1 MQIIEAKLNDLK
13 IDPANVRQT
22 DKAPDEGLLASIREK
37 GLLIPLTVRKNGD
50 GYYVTDGGMR
60 LQALHVLARDGDY
73 DKATLVP
80 CVLRE
85 DDAAGAADVSLT
97 ANFIRSAMHPV
108 DEFEAFAKLVDGGK
122 TPEAI
127 AKDYG
132 LSPKAVKQSLA
143 LGRLAPEV
151 RAAWRKGDIEDDE
164 AEVFTLETDLAR
176 QAAILKKAGKNT
188 SRWAIRNA
196 ILGESNQTSGMLRMV
211 GIDAYKAAG
220 GATTEDLFTDAKT
233 PEIIAT
239 DLKLL
244 KKLADEKTAATIERL
259 KAEGW
264 KWVSDGSDLPDNA
277 RWWDSLPKNK
287 ITADDRG
294 KYGVLVGQQHNGEIE
309 IKYGLQKPAERKATE
324 NKKAA
329 AKGVAAAPSI
339 SAALCGRLSQQ
350 ITTAAESV
358 LALDPNLGL
367 AVIAAALTS
376 NDGPVC
382 IRHDRG
388 EDDTEFA
395 EQLALFRKKPVDQLI
410 RILAGLAASA
420 LDMGGHVQHA
430 LPLAEDRDED
440 RILLEA
446 LDAKKLNAELRA
458 SFDAADYFAGVT
470 AQACKEAIALCD
482 PKQPITG
489 KEKKSE
495 LAKLAAD
502 LVKTSN
508 AGGKAGYL
516 PPEMRTAKYDGPA
529 TAKKAAKDKVAKKK
543 AK

>member
-1 MQIIEAKLNDLK
+1 MQILEAKLSDLK

-37 GLLIPLTVRKNGD
+37 GLLVPLTVRKNGT
-50 GYYVTDGGMR
+50 GYLVTDGGMR
-60 LQALHVLARDGDY
+60 LAALHVLARDGDY

-80 CVLRE
+80 CILRE
-85 DDAAGAADVSLT
+85 DDEAAAADTSLT
-97 ANFIRSAMHPV
+97 TNFIRSAMHPV

-122 TPEAI
+122 TPEVI

-132 LSPKAVKQSLA
+132 LSPKTVKQSLA

-151 RAAWRKGDIEDDE
+151 RAAWRKGDIDDNQAE
-164 AEVFTLETDLAR
+164 AFTLETDLAR
-176 QAAILKKAGKNT
+176 QATILKKVGKH
-188 SRWAIRNA
+188 SNA
-196 ILGESNQTSGMLRMV
+196 WRVKSEILGESNKTTGLIRLV
-211 GIDAYKAAG
+211 GIEAYRTAG
-220 GATTEDLFTDAKT
+220 GSTTEDLFTDAKT
-233 PEIIAT
+233 PELIAT

-244 KKLADEKTAATIERL
+244 KKLADEKIAATIERL

-264 KWVSDGSDLPDNA
+264 KWVSDGSDLPSGA
-277 RWWDSLPKNK
+277 QWWDSKPKGQ
-287 ITADDRG
+287 ITTEDRE
-294 KYGVLVGQQHNGEIE
+294 KYGVIVGQTHQGDLD
-309 IKYGLQKPAERKATE
+309 IKYGVQKPSE
-324 NKKAA
+324 KKASDKKKVA
-329 AKGVAAAPSI
+329 AKGGEAAPAI
-339 SAALCGRLSQQ
+339 SSALCGRLSQQ

-376 NDGPVC
+376 DDGPAC

-388 EDDTEFA
+388 DDDGDFA
-395 EQLALFRKKPVDQLI
+395 EQLAAFRKKPVDQLI

-420 LDMGGHVQHA
+420 LDLGGSVQHA
-430 LPLAEDRDED
+430 LPLADKREEDRV
-440 RILLEA
+440 LLEA
-446 LDAKKLNAELRA
+446 LDPKKLNAELRA

-470 AQACKEAIALCD
+470 AQACKDAIALCD

-502 LVKTSN
+502 LVKKSN

-516 PPEMRTAKYDGPA
+516 PPEMRTSRYDGPKTSKPA
-529 TAKKAAKDKVAKKK
+529 AKAKAAKKKGR
-543 AK
+543 

>member
-1 MQIIEAKLNDLK
+1 MEIIQAKLNDLK

-22 DKAPDEGLLASIREK
+22 DKAPDEGLLASIRAK
-37 GLLIPLTVRKNGD
+37 GLIYPLTVRKNGD
-50 GYYVTDGGMR
+50 GYYVTDGGKR
-60 LQALHVLARDGDY
+60 LAALHVLARDGEF
-73 DKATLVP
+73 DKTKPVP

-85 DDAAGAADVSLT
+85 DDAAAAADVSLT
-97 ANFIRSAMHPV
+97 TNFIRAAMHPV

-151 RAAWRKGDIEDDE
+151 REAWRKGDLDDE
-164 AEVFTLETDLAR
+164 EAEAFTLETDLKR
-176 QAAILKKAGKNT
+176 QATILKKVGKHT
-188 SRWAIRNA
+188 TRWAIRSA
-196 ILGESNQTSGMLRMV
+196 ILGESGQAAGMLRLV
-211 GIDAYKAAG
+211 GIEAYKAAG
-220 GATTEDLFTDAKT
+220 GATTEDLFTHENN

-244 KKLADEKTAATIERL
+244 KKLADDKIAATIERL
-259 KAEGW
+259 KGEGW

-277 RWWDSLPKNK
+277 RWWDSLPKSQIK
-287 ITADDRG
+287 ADDRAR
-294 KYGVLVGQQHNGEIE
+294 YGVLVHQQHNGEME
-309 IKYGLQKPAERKATE
+309 IRYGLQKPAERKTAE
-324 NKKAA
+324 KKKPGSKAE
-329 AKGVAAAPSI
+329 AAAPSI
-339 SAALCGRLSQQ
+339 SAALCGRLSEQ
-350 ITTAAESV
+350 ITTAAETV
-358 LALDPNLGL
+358 LALDSNLGL

-376 NDGPVC
+376 DDGPVC
-382 IRHDRG
+382 IDHDRG
-388 EDDTEFA
+388 EDDNDFA
-395 EQLALFRKKPVDQLI
+395 EQFAMFRKKPVDQLI

-420 LDMGGHVQHA
+420 LDMGGSVQHA
-430 LPLAEDRDED
+430 LPLADDRDED
-440 RILLEA
+440 RVLLEA
-446 LDAKKLNAELRA
+446 LDAKKLNAALRD

-502 LVKTSN
+502 LAKKSN

-516 PPEMRTAKYDGPA
+516 PPEMRTAHYDGPA
-529 TAKKAAKDKVAKKK
+529 PAKKVAKAKVAKK